1 MSEHVIRIVGPAD
14 IEGDGALK
22 LDPQEHLISQPL
34 AVLGVRYAGKSYL
47 VGKITEGLSEV
58 KQPFIVIDREGEYWT
73 LRERYPV
80 LVAAVGK
87 PHGRPQGY
95 RADIELSPSST
106 GALAFRAVEKGYSL
120 VLDLKNATMR
130 ETYESLGYFLEAV
143 YNAESLYNRP
153 LVLVMEEAQVLVPE
167 VGRVRLKELR
177 RLQEKVVYWTYEVVS
192 GGRHRGLGF
201 ILVAR
206 RAAEVA
212 KAVLSQCP
220 IRVIFKM
227 VDPADFSWLRESGLT
242 AEQVGKVKR
251 LPQGKAL
258 VIGVDNEPFFIKV
271 RQRTCTHGGST
282 PIART
287 VETPELSEAV
297 KDIADLIKAPPI
309 QEAETTGEKKR
320 EVSIKQ
326 LKGRTHRLLEKA
338 NKLLE
343 MTENL
348 TSCTH
353 AMGKKDE
360 HGGEEHERS
369 HDLNSGM
376 PTLRVE
382 GEVEDK
388 LKAILREKGKS
399 FADWVKEQLE
409 MEEAKETIYEKAYNE
424 GYNDG
429 YGEAKKKHLVTF
441 PCSICRKPIEITNPK
456 TKEAV
461 AQYMREYGWGHVD
474 CHEMRKKS

>member
-1 MSEHVIRIVGPAD
+1 LSRQAESFVEPAD
-14 IEGDGALK
+14 IEGDGTLK

-47 VGKITEGLSEV
+47 VGKILEGLCEV
-58 KQPFIVIDREGEYWT
+58 RQPFMVIDREGEYWT

-80 LVAAVGK
+80 LVVAVGE
-87 PHGRPQGY
+87 PSGRPKGY
-95 RADIELSPSST
+95 RADIKLSPSSA
-106 GALAFRAVEKGYSL
+106 GALAFRAVEKGCSAI
-120 VLDLKNATMR
+120 LDLKNATMQ
-130 ETYESLGYFLEAV
+130 ETYETLGYFLEAL

-153 LVLVMEEAQVLVPE
+153 VVLVMEEAQVLVPE
-167 VGRVRLKELR
+167 VGRVRLKELKK
-177 RLQEKVVYWTYEVVS
+177 LQEKVVYWTYEVVS

-251 LPQGKAL
+251 LPRGKAL
-258 VIGVDNEPFFIKV
+258 VIGVDNEPFFIRV

-282 PIART
+282 PIARV

-297 KDIADLIKAPPI
+297 KDIAGFIKAPPI
-309 QEAETTGEKKR
+309 QEAETTRERKK

-326 LKGRTHRLLEKA
+326 LKGRTHRLMERV

-343 MTENL
+343 RTENL

-353 AMGKKDE
+353 A
-360 HGGEEHERS
+360 
-369 HDLNSGM
+369 
-376 PTLRVE
+376 E
-382 GEVEDK
+382 G
-388 LKAILREKGKS
+388 RRTS
-399 FADWVKEQLE
+399 
-409 MEEAKETIYEKAYNE
+409 
-424 GYNDG
+424 
-429 YGEAKKKHLVTF
+429 
-441 PCSICRKPIEITNPK
+441 
-456 TKEAV
+456 
-461 AQYMREYGWGHVD
+461 MRERTTNGAAI
-474 CHEMRKKS
+474 